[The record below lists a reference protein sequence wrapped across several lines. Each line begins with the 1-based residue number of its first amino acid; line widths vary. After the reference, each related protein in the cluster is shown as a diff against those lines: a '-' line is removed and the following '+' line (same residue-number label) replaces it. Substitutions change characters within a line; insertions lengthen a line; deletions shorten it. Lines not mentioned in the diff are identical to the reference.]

1 MAYRKRDDNMR
12 VQRMSSFANEFDRYM
27 EKHVPKASHI
37 GFALQRA
44 WENTA
49 SPHVL
54 EHTDTVM
61 FCKREKEPVVLVYVD
76 DSTWAAELNMQK
88 EFYRIKLQEIL
99 GRPITEVRFFVSRI
113 TALRKK

>member
-1 MAYRKRDDNMR
+1 MAYRRSNDKLRTQKM
-12 VQRMSSFANEFDRYM
+12 VSFTDAFNRYV
-27 EKHVPKASHI
+27 EDHVPKASLI
-37 GFALQRA
+37 GLELQKA
-44 WENTA
+44 WEESA

-76 DSTWAAELNMQK
+76 DSTWAAEITMQK
-88 EFYRIKLQEIL
+88 EFYRLRMQEIL